1 MTITPYTTPLQ
12 YEYKPLNLMAFA
24 EPLSKMQEQF
34 DIVKASIDE
43 SDFDITNLPFGTDPE
58 RAKALL
64 KIVEGKRDELAQSLA
79 ETKNYKQAAS
89 KLKELNTVWQE
100 DPEVL
105 ALKGNY
111 DKYVADVQLAKEDR
125 KSVV

>member
-43 SDFDITNLPFGTDPE
+43 SDFDITNLPLGTDPE
-58 RAKALL
+58 RAKELL
-64 KIVEGKRDELAQSLA
+64 KTVEGKRDELAKNLA
-79 ETKNYKQAAS
+79 ELIFS
-89 KLKELNTVWQE
+89 KLQNFLLN
-100 DPEVL
+100 
-105 ALKGNY
+105 Y
-111 DKYVADVQLAKEDR
+111 H
-125 KSVV
+125 